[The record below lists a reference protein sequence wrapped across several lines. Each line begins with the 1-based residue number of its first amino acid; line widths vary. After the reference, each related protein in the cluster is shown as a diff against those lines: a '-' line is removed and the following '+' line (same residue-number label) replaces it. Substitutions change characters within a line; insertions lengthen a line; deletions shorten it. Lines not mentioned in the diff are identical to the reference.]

1 MKNFVSTKWLQ
12 NHLEDEN
19 MVIVDCRGDLLKD
32 SYGEEIYKKG
42 HIKNAVFADL
52 KKVMSSEE
60 KEHGGRNPLPSLEN
74 FKENLEKLGI
84 RKNTL
89 VVVYDELKIA
99 GAARFCWMLR
109 YIGHTNNYVLD
120 GGIGKWSKENRK
132 LYIEENISK
141 ENSIKKNSSEEKDSK
156 EKLDIRNEEFN
167 ISLKEEI
174 KADMN
179 YIKDNMNKDLI
190 LVDSRTNIR
199 YKGIEEPIDK
209 KAGHIPG
216 AQNFYWKDMLKKD
229 DTIDENKVKE
239 KFLSLKKYSNIAV
252 YCGSGIDATF
262 NFLLLDELGI
272 KSRVYVGSW
281 SDWITYKNNPIE

>member
-19 MVIVDCRGDLLKD
+19 IVIVDCRGDLLKD

-60 KEHGGRNPLPSLEN
+60 MGHGGRNPLPDVED
-74 FKENLEKLGI
+74 FKRSIEKLGI
-84 RKNTL
+84 NKNTL
-89 VVVYDELKIA
+89 VVAYDELKIA

-109 YIGHTNNYVLD
+109 YVGHTNNYVLD
-120 GGIGKWSKENRK
+120 GGINKWITENRK
-132 LYIEENISK
+132 LYIEENG
-141 ENSIKKNSSEEKDSK
+141 SK
-156 EKLDIRNEEFN
+156 EKLDITNGEFS
-167 ISLKEEI
+167 ISLNEEI
-174 KADMN
+174 KADVN
-179 YIKDNMNKDLI
+179 YIKDNMKKDLI

-199 YKGIEEPIDK
+199 YEGIEEPIDK

-216 AQNFYWKDMLKKD
+216 AKNIYWKDMLKED
-229 DTIDENKVKE
+229 EAIDENKMRE
-239 KFLSLKKYSNIAV
+239 NFLPLKDYTNIAV

-262 NFLLLDELGI
+262 NFLLLDEVGI
-272 KSRVYVGSW
+272 KARVYAGSW
-281 SDWITYKNNPIE
+281 SDWITYEENPINAK

>member
-12 NHLEDEN
+12 DHLEDEN
-19 MVIVDCRGDLLKD
+19 IVIVDCRGDLLKD

-60 KEHGGRNPLPSLEN
+60 KEHGGRNPLPDIED
-74 FKENLEKLGI
+74 FKRSIEKLGI
-84 RKNTL
+84 NKNTL
-89 VVVYDELKIA
+89 VVAYDELRIA

-120 GGIGKWSKENRK
+120 GGINKWFTENRK
-132 LYIEENISK
+132 LYIEENR
-141 ENSIKKNSSEEKDSK
+141 SK
-156 EKLDIRNEEFN
+156 EKLDITNGDFN
-167 ISLKEEI
+167 ISLNEEI
-174 KADMN
+174 KVDVN
-179 YIKDNMNKDLI
+179 YIKENMKKDLI

-209 KAGHIPG
+209 RAGHIPG
-216 AQNFYWKDMLKKD
+216 AKNVYWKDMLKED
-229 DTIDENKVKE
+229 GAVDENKVRE
-239 KFLSLKKYSNIAV
+239 NFLSLKNYSNIAV

-262 NFLLLDELGI
+262 NFLLLDEIGI
-272 KSRVYVGSW
+272 KARVYAGSW
-281 SDWITYKNNPIE
+281 SDWITYKDNPIDHK

>member
-1 MKNFVSTKWLQ
+1 MKNFVSTEWLQ

-19 MVIVDCRGDLLKD
+19 IVIVDCRGDLLKD

-52 KKVMSSEE
+52 EKVMSSEE
-60 KEHGGRNPLPSLEN
+60 REHGGRNPLPSLEN
-74 FKENLEKLGI
+74 FKESIEKLGI
-84 RKNTL
+84 KKNTL
-89 VVVYDELKIA
+89 VVAYDELKIA

-109 YIGHTNNYVLD
+109 YVGHTNNYVLD
-120 GGIGKWSKENRK
+120 GGINKWIAENRK
-132 LYIEENISK
+132 LHIEEK
-141 ENSIKKNSSEEKDSK
+141 VSK
-156 EKLDIRNEEFN
+156 EKLDIINVDFN

-174 KADMN
+174 KADIN

-199 YKGIEEPIDK
+199 YRGIEEPIDK

-216 AQNFYWKDMLKKD
+216 AQNFYWKDMLKED
-229 DTIDENKVKE
+229 GTIDENKVKE
-239 KFLSLKKYSNIAV
+239 KFLPLKKHSNIVV

-262 NFLLLDELGI
+262 NFLLLDKLGI
-272 KSRVYVGSW
+272 KSRVYAGSW
-281 SDWITYKNNPIE
+281 SDWITYKDNPIE

>member
-1 MKNFVSTKWLQ
+1 VKNFVSTEWLQ

-19 MVIVDCRGDLLKD
+19 IVIVDCRGDLLKD

-52 KKVMSSEE
+52 EKVMSSEE
-60 KEHGGRNPLPSLEN
+60 REHGGRNPLPSLEN
-74 FKENLEKLGI
+74 FKESIEKLGI
-84 RKNTL
+84 KKNTL
-89 VVVYDELKIA
+89 VVAYDELKIA

-109 YIGHTNNYVLD
+109 YVGHTNNYVLD
-120 GGIGKWSKENRK
+120 GGINKWIAENRK
-132 LYIEENISK
+132 LHIEEK
-141 ENSIKKNSSEEKDSK
+141 VSK
-156 EKLDIRNEEFN
+156 EKLDIINVDFN

-174 KADMN
+174 KADIN

-199 YKGIEEPIDK
+199 YRGIEEPIDK

-216 AQNFYWKDMLKKD
+216 AQNFYWKDMLKED
-229 DTIDENKVKE
+229 GTIDENKVKE
-239 KFLSLKKYSNIAV
+239 KFLPLKKHSNIVV

-272 KSRVYVGSW
+272 KSRVYAGSW
-281 SDWITYKNNPIE
+281 SDWITYKDNPIE